1 VIAASEV
8 AELRRILDEVREA
21 RGRIAL
27 VPTMGFLHEGH
38 LALCDEARAHA
49 DFVVLS
55 VFVNPLQF
63 GAGEDLDRYPRDLA
77 RDAQA
82 AMGRGV
88 NLLFAPE
95 PAAMYPLGTSAV
107 RITAPQ
113 LADRLCGR
121 FRPGHFEGVLTVV
134 AKLFN
139 LVQPDV
145 AVFGQKDLQ
154 QCVLIRAMARD
165 LDFRI
170 DVRIAPVVREADGLA
185 MSSRNIY
192 LDAEQRAAA
201 AALYRALLAAQASF
215 AAGET
220 RPGAVAAAARAILE
234 GQSGVSVQYVELV
247 DTTSLEPPLR
257 ARTGDAV
264 AIAAF
269 VGGTRLI
276 DNHLLD

>member
-1 VIAASEV
+1 
-8 AELRRILDEVREA
+8 
-21 RGRIAL
+21 
-27 VPTMGFLHEGH
+27 
-38 LALCDEARAHA
+38 
-49 DFVVLS
+49 
-55 VFVNPLQF
+55 
-63 GAGEDLDRYPRDLA
+63 
-77 RDAQA
+77 
-82 AMGRGV
+82 
-88 NLLFAPE
+88 
-95 PAAMYPLGTSAV
+95 
-107 RITAPQ
+107 
-113 LADRLCGR
+113 
-121 FRPGHFEGVLTVV
+121 VLTVV

-185 MSSRNIY
+185 MSSRNVY

-201 AALYRALLAAQASF
+201 AALYRALLAAQAAF
-215 AAGET
+215 CGGRDGPA
-220 RPGAVAAAARAILE
+220 PLAAAARAILE

-247 DTTSLEPPLR
+247 DTTIAGAAAAG
-257 ARTGDAV
+257 ARGDAV